1 MAFGEVIPI
10 QYSPTIQTTDVAQLA
25 GNVQTALQG
34 RFDVNSA
41 KIEEMIQNVS
51 SVPLLREKD
60 KQYLGEKLNG
70 LLNTVNANL
79 KSSGG
84 RGLLSNSTTAEV
96 NRYITTAIDDN
107 VKQQL
112 ANSQNIINFEKG
124 VAGLKGKKD
133 GGYNDANYAY
143 SKYKAGYD
151 SYMSGEVDTLG
162 SLEYSPYVD
171 YQQTTMEKAL
181 KLKQLKGDQE
191 IEVPKLDA
199 NGNPTGYMVKTKVS
213 GLSAQDIF
221 EYFPEMLTSEERK
234 QMAIDGWS
242 SFRGAK
248 PEEVE
253 AHATT
258 FFNQK
263 KSNIQER
270 IKEIEALEATGTEA
284 QIQEARRLKKVYQ
297 NDLQSL
303 ISRENQMDKKDPEQV
318 GYMMNEDRFKQT
330 SSKMF
335 SGTVS
340 TTYDKDDVYF
350 AMRDDERDTERLE
363 LEKLKTGLELKEKY
377 GIGTDGK
384 PVEAQYADSIS
395 VSSVPLQEVPEAD
408 YYSATK
414 EAFNNS
420 YKTVVNTAEMAYN
433 DLQTSDAHRKRFD
446 AQLKANGYEVKDGK
460 IVSTIPNNKVSKAA
474 AAELAFRKSDMVSL
488 PFGYDKQM
496 TEAGLKREYLSSKLV
511 EAEKEIGKEFNTA
524 QFLSD
529 FIGAKETVSGGN
541 LLQRAFR
548 AFDITSP
555 SELGANQIIGEGSEE
570 RFAVAKEMQDFVN
583 RNGGEASLKV
593 KMKQNPSLLN
603 EMKRLLDK
611 ASEVDSQVSSFDYA
625 NPLEATGK
633 AGKKLKELGVEP
645 FVKSQWK
652 ATLGSEGMRQN
663 LINMMPQDELLET
676 FDAKL
681 PITAV
686 KINNDEIRIV
696 QSKGVNAKGEGKV
709 QAEHVFK
716 RGDDGFDL
724 LSKNIKLENT
734 FNISVASTPPNFT
747 LKPEN
752 KPKFYKLTEG
762 DFVGNIIA
770 QYDSNVNDQVKAELQ
785 RQVGV
790 PNLAESFSTKEG
802 AKSYFQSLLGD
813 RVSTQQIDA
822 MLNRIESNF
831 ENYNIAVKN
840 NNKMNWMVEFSTPTG
855 FSKKGVL
862 NNKLDLDGDY
872 TYILKNMPQLLIM
885 VEIAKHLRTNPQDID
900 NI

>member
-171 YQQTTMEKAL
+171 YKQTTMEKAL

-191 IEVPKLDA
+191 IEVPDGRGGK
-199 NGNPTGYMVKTKVS
+199 TVTKVS
-213 GLSAQDIF
+213 GLTAQEVIQ
-221 EYFPEMLTSEERK
+221 YFPGMVSSEEEK
-234 QMAIDGWS
+234 QMAIDGWNA
-242 SFRGAK
+242 FRGA
-248 PEEVE
+248 PPQ
-253 AHATT
+253 AISQQATD
-258 FFNQK
+258 FFNSRK
-263 KSNIQER
+263 NAIAEEIKS
-270 IKEIEALEATGTEA
+270 IEAMETVGTQT
-284 QIQEARRLKKVYQ
+284 QIQEAKRRKKMYQ
-297 NDLQSL
+297 DDLQTL
-303 ISRENQMDKKDPEQV
+303 IERENQIDKTNPEQV
-318 GYMMNEDRFKQT
+318 GYLLNKEQFKQT
-330 SSKMF
+330 ASQLF
-335 SGTVS
+335 SGRTSVS
-340 TTYDKDDVYF
+340 YEKDETFF
-350 AMRDDERDTERLE
+350 AKANLEIDLEELE
-363 LEKLKTGLELKEKY
+363 LNKLKTGLELKEKY
-377 GIGTDGK
+377 GIGADGK

-414 EAFNNS
+414 ESF
-420 YKTVVNTAEMAYN
+420 NTAYNTVINNAELAYN
-433 DLQTSDAHRKRFD
+433 DQRTSDEHKTLFNTH
-446 AQLKANGYEVKDGK
+446 LKANGYEVKNGK
-460 IVSTIPNNKVSKAA
+460 ITSTVANNKVSKAA
-474 AAELAFRKSDMVSL
+474 ASELAFRESGMASL
-488 PFGYDKQM
+488 PFGYDKQI
-496 TEAGLKREYLSSKLV
+496 TQAGLTRQFLSQKIG
-511 EAEKEIGKEFNTA
+511 EAEKVMIQKLDTKSLLEDL
-524 QFLSD
+524 QPFLTGYR
-529 FIGAKETVSGGN
+529 GADMLV
-541 LLQRAFR
+541 
-548 AFDITSP
+548 
-555 SELGANQIIGEGSEE
+555 
-570 RFAVAKEMQDFVN
+570 
-583 RNGGEASLKV
+583 GEATQEEVNLQNKVQNYIKSRGGVENLNSQDNFKLASFVRERDEWLK
-593 KMKQNPSLLN
+593 KENPQYFKESKSILSY
-603 EMKRLLDK
+603 E
-611 ASEVDSQVSSFDYA
+611 E
-625 NPLEATGK
+625 

-686 KINNDEIRIV
+686 KINNDEIRVV

-709 QAEHVFK
+709 QAEHIFK
-716 RGDDGFDL
+716 RGDSGFDL
-724 LSKNIKLENT
+724 LSKNISLESK
-734 FNISVASTPPNFT
+734 FDISVASTPSNFT
-747 LKPEN
+747 IKPDN
-752 KPKFYKLTEG
+752 KPKFYAQTEG
-762 DFVGNIIA
+762 NFVEDLITQYQYNI
-770 QYDSNVNDQVKAELQ
+770 NDQVKAELQ
-785 RQVGV
+785 AQAGGV
-790 PNLAESFSTKEG
+790 NLAEVFSTKEG
-802 AKSYFQSLLGD
+802 SRAYFQTILKD
-813 RVSTQQIDA
+813 KVSTAQIDE
-822 MLNRIESNF
+822 MINRINNNF
-831 ENYNIAVKN
+831 ENYQISIKN
-840 NNKMNWMVEFSTPTG
+840 NNKMSWLVQFSTPNG
-855 FSKKGVL
+855 LDVKGNL
-862 NNKLDLDGDY
+862 NNKAELDGDY
-872 TYILKNMPQLLIM
+872 AYMLKNMPQLLIM
-885 VEIAKHLRTNPQDID
+885 LEVAKHLRRNPQDID
-900 NI
+900 KI

>member
-124 VAGLKGKKD
+124 VVGLKGKKD

-151 SYMSGEVDTLG
+151 NYMSGEVDTLG

-191 IEVPKLDA
+191 IEVPD
-199 NGNPTGYMVKTKVS
+199 GRGGKTVTKIS
-213 GLSAQDIF
+213 GLTAQEVIQ
-221 EYFPEMLTSEERK
+221 YFPGMVSSEEEK
-234 QMAIDGWS
+234 QMAIDGWNA
-242 SFRGAK
+242 FRGA
-248 PEEVE
+248 PPQVISQQ
-253 AHATT
+253 ATD
-258 FFNQK
+258 FFNSRK
-263 KSNIQER
+263 NAIVEEIKS
-270 IKEIEALEATGTEA
+270 IEAMETVGTQA
-284 QIQEARRLKKVYQ
+284 QIQEAKRRKKMYQ
-297 NDLQSL
+297 DDLQTL
-303 ISRENQMDKKDPEQV
+303 IERENQIDKTNPEQV
-318 GYMMNEDRFKQT
+318 GYLLNKEQFKQT
-330 SSKMF
+330 ASQLF
-335 SGTVS
+335 SGRTSVS
-340 TTYDKDDVYF
+340 YEKDETFF
-350 AMRDDERDTERLE
+350 AKAKLEIDLEELE
-363 LEKLKTGLELKEKY
+363 LNKLKTGLELKEKY
-377 GIGTDGK
+377 GIGADGK
-384 PVEAQYADSIS
+384 PVEAQYADSIA

-414 EAFNNS
+414 ESFNTAYN
-420 YKTVVNTAEMAYN
+420 TVINTAELAYN
-433 DLQTSDAHRKRFD
+433 DQRTSDEHKTLFNTH
-446 AQLKANGYEVKDGK
+446 LKANGYEVKDGK
-460 IVSTIPNNKVSKAA
+460 IVSTVANNKVSKAA
-474 AAELAFRKSDMVSL
+474 ASELAFRESGMASL
-488 PFGYDKQM
+488 PFGYDKQI
-496 TEAGLKREYLSSKLV
+496 TQAGLARQFLSQKIG
-511 EAEKEIGKEFNTA
+511 EAEKEIGKEFNTDE
-524 QFLSD
+524 FLSD

-541 LLQRAFR
+541 LLQRTFR
-548 AFDITSP
+548 AFDVTSP
-555 SELGANQIIGEGSEE
+555 NELGANQIIGEGSEE

-686 KINNDEIRIV
+686 KISNDEIRVV

-709 QAEHVFK
+709 QAEHIFK
-716 RGDDGFDL
+716 RGDSGFEL
-724 LSKNIKLENT
+724 LSKNISLESK
-734 FNISVASTPPNFT
+734 FDISVASTPSNFT
-747 LKPEN
+747 IKPDN
-752 KPKFYKLTEG
+752 KPKFYAQTEG
-762 DFVGNIIA
+762 NFVEDLITQYQYNI
-770 QYDSNVNDQVKAELQ
+770 NDQVKAELQ
-785 RQVGV
+785 AQAGGV
-790 PNLAESFSTKEG
+790 NLAEVFSTKEG
-802 AKSYFQSLLGD
+802 SRAYFQTILKD
-813 RVSTQQIDA
+813 KVSTEQIDE
-822 MLNRIESNF
+822 MINRINNNF
-831 ENYNIAVKN
+831 ENYQISIKN
-840 NNKMNWMVEFSTPTG
+840 NNKMSWLVQFSTPNG
-855 FSKKGVL
+855 LDVKGNL
-862 NNKLDLDGDY
+862 NNKAELDGDY
-872 TYILKNMPQLLIM
+872 AYMLKNMPQLLIM
-885 VEIAKHLRTNPQDID
+885 LEVAKHLRRNPQDID
-900 NI
+900 KI